1 MNDNKFDMN
10 SSDGIYD
17 NRVMTEKTKR
27 PLFAYFIPWKGD
39 SIGRIIQKVLL
50 IVTLAWLIVV
60 GIKINDELNKPKPD
74 PIPIQYAYDVK
85 GFETDE
91 AVIPSVTPATKPTV
105 LPEYKE
111 WYDRNNDMVGW
122 IKIDGT
128 AIDYPVM
135 QVKGFNGKVNYKEV
149 YDKNMV
155 YLEHDF
161 DGYYSFAG
169 CITADYRAVFSE
181 NGRPANA
188 TIYGHNLLNGT
199 YFHDVRYYH
208 IRDYGRE
215 FYDEHPVIEFDT
227 IYEKGTYKIFAIME
241 QNTMASEGKVFY
253 YTTVYDFNNQKEF
266 IDFYSGVLDRSMIY
280 NPDID
285 LMYGDE
291 IIALST
297 CYFPFGKTKDIRMV
311 VFARRTRD
319 GESPEVDV
327 SHTIV
332 NGDPLYY
339 DYWYDVMGGKWGGRK
354 WDPDLLKGY
363 TVLNKKK
370 D

>member
-1 MNDNKFDMN
+1 MNDNN
-10 SSDGIYD
+10 LSGSDRIYD
-17 NRVMTEKTKR
+17 NTVMTGRIKK
-27 PLFAYFIPWKGD
+27 PFYAYFIPYRYD
-39 SIGRIIQKVLL
+39 SIGRNIQKVVL
-50 IVTLAWLIVV
+50 IIAVIWLAVV
-60 GIKINDELNKPKPD
+60 CVKINDEYNEPELPKVLL
-74 PIPIQYAYDVK
+74 QYSVDVEEFSVDK
-85 GFETDE
+85 
-91 AVIPSVTPATKPTV
+91 AVIPTDKSEKKPEV

-181 NGRPANA
+181 NGRPPNA

-199 YFHDVRYYH
+199 YFHDIRYYH

-215 FYDEHPVIEFDT
+215 FYDEHPVIQLDT
-227 IYEKGTYKIFAIME
+227 IYEKGTYKIFAVME

-253 YTTVYDFNNQKEF
+253 YTTVYDFKNQKEF
-266 IDFYSGVLDRSMIY
+266 VDFYAGVLDRSMIY

-285 LMYGDE
+285 LVYGDE
-291 IIALST
+291 IVALST

-311 VFARRTRD
+311 VFARRTRE
-319 GESPEVDV
+319 GEDPDVDV

-332 NGDPLYY
+332 NPDPLYY
-339 DYWYDVMGGKWGGRK
+339 DYWYSVMGGKWGGRK
-354 WDPDLLKGY
+354 WESDLLKGY
-363 TVLNKKK
+363 AILNKKK